1 MVSTSR
7 GLNDL
12 RILEVKV
19 TVSRFSDIPDE
30 LDDTSLSSQE
40 RRSGGGHRGC
50 RPLTHAPVVGNN
62 KPNSRLLEVPPHASP
77 SNELAAT
84 FTPERA

>member
-40 RRSGGGHRGC
+40 RSKAKMPWRLLVAVVVAVVAVRWLVPIQN
-50 RPLTHAPVVGNN
+50 PLTLSA
-62 KPNSRLLEVPPHASP
+62 
-77 SNELAAT
+77 
-84 FTPERA
+84 